1 MPNNYQEL
9 LMLYILHGADTFSRQ
24 QEIDSIKKSMG
35 AADLL
40 ALNTT
45 VLDGSDITAE
55 QVIDFCRTV
64 PFLNPFRL
72 IIIEGLLGRFEH
84 SSKRNKDK
92 SEESNYHSSAYEKW
106 EKLGEMLKGIPQSTT
121 VIFID
126 EEISA
131 RNPLFKDLGGM
142 ARTRVFPAM
151 KESGVRVWIG
161 NKIKASGSRI
171 SPDAVKLLI
180 DCTGND
186 LWTLNNE
193 IDKLLSYC
201 GDRTISDEDVKT
213 LTSYSRD
220 INIFNLVDKIMEKKS
235 SEAQQLVSKM
245 IKEGANVSY
254 IITMILRQLRLI
266 IKAKFLD
273 YNTRAG
279 SAEAGPL
286 FTSEFVLKKTMEQAK
301 IYSLAQLKEI
311 YHKIMEMDVNIKTGK
326 YNGDL
331 AADILVLELCK

>member
-1 MPNNYQEL
+1 
-9 LMLYILHGADTFSRQ
+9 
-24 QEIDSIKKSMG
+24 
-35 AADLL
+35 
-40 ALNTT
+40 
-45 VLDGSDITAE
+45 
-55 QVIDFCRTV
+55 
-64 PFLNPFRL
+64 
-72 IIIEGLLGRFEH
+72 
-84 SSKRNKDK
+84 
-92 SEESNYHSSAYEKW
+92 
-106 EKLGEMLKGIPQSTT
+106 
-121 VIFID
+121 
-126 EEISA
+126 
-131 RNPLFKDLGGM
+131 
-142 ARTRVFPAM
+142 
-151 KESGVRVWIG
+151 
-161 NKIKASGSRI
+161 
-171 SPDAVKLLI
+171 
-180 DCTGND
+180 

-235 SEAQQLVSKM
+235 SEAQRLVSKM
-245 IKEGANVSY
+245 IKDGANVSY

-279 SAEAGPL
+279 STEAGPA